1 VYGKMKI
8 FTGSAHPELA
18 KEICAELGLPLGQ
31 SEVVR
36 FANEN
41 LMVKILENVR
51 ESDVFVIQ
59 PSCHPVSDGL
69 VEMLIMLDALKH
81 ASAGRITAVLPYF
94 PYVRS
99 DKKDRPRISIAARLM
114 ADLIQTAGADRVLTM
129 DLHSP
134 QIQGFFQIPADQLI
148 AAPILCDHLRS
159 RDLSNTVLVASD
171 FGEAKELGRY
181 ANALRLPVAI
191 IDKRRQADD
200 DRAIATNL
208 VGNVE
213 GKVALLVD
221 DEVASAGTL
230 MEASNFL
237 LTRAGA
243 LAVDAAAV
251 HPVLCGPAAKR
262 LVESPIRS
270 VVVTNTL
277 PIPPEKRFEKLTIL
291 SVAPMFAQAI
301 RAIHEGD
308 SVSNLFR

>member
-1 VYGKMKI
+1 MKV
-8 FTGSAHPELA
+8 FSGSAHPELA
-18 KEICAELGLPLGQ
+18 KEICAELGLPLGR
-31 SEVVR
+31 SEVIA

-41 LMVKILENVR
+41 MMVKILENVR

-59 PSCHPVSDGL
+59 PSCAPVSDGL
-69 VEMLIMLDALKH
+69 IELLIMLDALKH

-114 ADLIQTAGADRVLTM
+114 ADLIETAGATRVLTM

-134 QIQGFFQIPADQLI
+134 QIQGFFHIPVDQLI
-148 AAPILCDHLRS
+148 AAPILCDHLRVVQ
-159 RDLSNTVLVASD
+159 DLSNSVLVASD

-181 ANALRLPVAI
+181 ANALNLPIAI

-208 VGNVE
+208 VGSVE

-221 DEVASAGTL
+221 DEIASAGTL
-230 MEASNFL
+230 QEASNFL
-237 LTRAGA
+237 MRAGA

-251 HPVLCGPAAKR
+251 HPVLCGPATQR
-262 LVESPIRS
+262 LIEAPIRS
-270 VVVTNTL
+270 LVVTNTL
-277 PIPPEKRFEKLTIL
+277 PVPPQKRIEKMTVL
-291 SVAPMFAQAI
+291 SVATMFAQAI
-301 RAIHEGD
+301 KAIHEGD
-308 SVSNLFR
+308 SVSSLFR